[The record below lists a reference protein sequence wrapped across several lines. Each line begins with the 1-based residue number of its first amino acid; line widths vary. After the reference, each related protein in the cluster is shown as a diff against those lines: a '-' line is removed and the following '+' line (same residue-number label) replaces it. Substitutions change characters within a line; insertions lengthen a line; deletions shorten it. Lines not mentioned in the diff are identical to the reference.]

1 MPLEAS
7 TSMEE
12 NGDDDDDDEG
22 MEVRM
27 GFSSK
32 AGLWSAS
39 ASTGLSGGV
48 DVPAQ
53 GPIVSLSEV
62 RVSTEPG
69 PTLVVPMEAMAT

>member
-1 MPLEAS
+1 
-7 TSMEE
+7 MEE

>member
-32 AGLWSAS
+32 AGLWSGLSFAASGKILRAAKLNAS
-39 ASTGLSGGV
+39 ACTTRCRRQCGLSLQTGH
-48 DVPAQ
+48 
-53 GPIVSLSEV
+53 
-62 RVSTEPG
+62 
-69 PTLVVPMEAMAT
+69 